1 MEKLFSFPWLVFF
14 KVGFQVL
21 IVIKKWDF
29 YIHFLCSSSF
39 IWLVKKESSH
49 VFKTWFPFGVL
60 IGELDSEMADS
71 LRLCSSSGTSGRR
84 EGRWCKR
91 LAEGCRS
98 APHGFPSHL
107 NWGWTEATATGFL
120 HIVLYKIS
128 VYFAFSSQP

>member
-1 MEKLFSFPWLVFF
+1 MTSFLQSRFSGLNSYKEIRFLHP
-14 KVGFQVL
+14 
-21 IVIKKWDF
+21 
-29 YIHFLCSSSF
+29 FLCSSSF
-39 IWLVKKESSH
+39 IWLGKKESSH

-84 EGRWCKR
+84 ERRWCKR

-98 APHGFPSHL
+98 APRGFPSHL

-128 VYFAFSSQP
+128 VYFSFSSQP